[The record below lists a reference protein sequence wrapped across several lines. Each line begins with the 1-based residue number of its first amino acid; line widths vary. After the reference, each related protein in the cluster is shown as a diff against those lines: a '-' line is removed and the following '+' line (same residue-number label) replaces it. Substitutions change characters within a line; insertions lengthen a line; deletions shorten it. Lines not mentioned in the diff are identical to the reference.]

1 VADRG
6 WKQPFEEPIPLGRG
20 SRIVTRESG
29 SGFTYAAD
37 INLNNGL

>member
-1 VADRG
+1 VAERG
-6 WKQPFEEPIPLGRG
+6 WKRPFEKRIPLGRG
-20 SRIVTRESG
+20 RRIVTRESG